1 MSNPDDLLAN
11 EARMMGRGCILMG
24 HTALD
29 VGPHRVDTI
38 VYEVPPDPRSR
49 WAMTQHRF
57 AVFVDGQANFSGIAG
72 TERA

>member
-1 MSNPDDLLAN
+1 VTIDEMM
-11 EARMMGRGCILMG
+11 EAERRMMGRDCVFMG

-38 VYEVPPDPRSR
+38 VYEVPPNPGSR
-49 WAMTQHRF
+49 FAATQHRW
-57 AVFVDGQANFSGIAG
+57 AVFVDGKCSMSGIAG